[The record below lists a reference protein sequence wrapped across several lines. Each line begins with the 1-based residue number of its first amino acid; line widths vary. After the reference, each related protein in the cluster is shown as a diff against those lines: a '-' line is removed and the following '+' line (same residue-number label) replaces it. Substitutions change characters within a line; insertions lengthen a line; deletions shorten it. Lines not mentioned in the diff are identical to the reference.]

1 MASMTPNFSG
11 KYQYIYT
18 VKSPKPHRNQDM
30 RTRFLGKDYFN
41 SAQFPA
47 GDFLRLHLPHLPT
60 SNTSIF
66 EDLHCFDELP
76 TLSIDVE
83 IERFPI
89 EKTLSRF
96 FSYVFP
102 HRIDVELA
110 EFADPRPFAGKLDVD
125 EQGSCSPE
133 ETSGITTEGTMVSY
147 GKGKDNL
154 EMVQFEIPEL
164 DSSSLQLLED
174 IPHFGKENMLILSE
188 ISDDGNKLGN
198 AFGLYLL
205 TFVIMVNYIGWELPT
220 PLFLSRKKSL
230 VRNKKPVVHIDGR
243 SLDMPGLEVRLQHS
257 LDTLQSICSV
267 DDICSVSFLEKSS
280 DWLEDS
286 GFSQGKH
293 HSSTHVFPL
302 LEVNEAGLGIVS
314 DNSIKE
320 KVLIFENIELQRE
333 TPGSEGMGNINEL
346 LDSTKFDTLQYLSNG
361 SSVTDC
367 LEVEVPCLNFSLEM
381 NLISIIELEKNS
393 VIHQGIENDGPIW
406 VGNPIIFDEL
416 QFFDSDLYTFG
427 ELLSEVKVDVE
438 ETCDL
443 MLREA
448 DNFRNFYEL
457 IVSHELIP
465 VDNSFRSL
473 PVPLISEN
481 GNIKSLHLCIKEI
494 LAELEPQSSSMSD
507 GLYLDWHFV
516 EEEKCKC
523 REDFFN
529 LLGEIDA
536 NNIDL
541 CLNFIDNEMLVSNFL
556 FSSDSP
562 QEPNRVESKE
572 ILSLPSNAIPVSPMP
587 HNIEVSTKLL
597 KDGKFPIEGV
607 SSQCSSKKASLF
619 GDSWSEFND
628 LDFFLNPKEYG
639 RDKDYKPADSSIDTN
654 TMVRS
659 RFLSSDTTLVQPQ
672 QWNIKVHQILLSSDI
687 LLLIDD
693 LRKIFQVIFERRREL
708 IETQDPS
715 QAVDDIAI
723 LRLPKKKLIDLI
735 KKEDGDNTI
744 SLVTLCAI
752 KQMVWYLCY
761 YGLHTTYL
769 YIEKLYRRLQE
780 LNSKLDFLYNL
791 IKDVHQKGEK
801 DIHKFHPS
809 LSVIKDILQSF
820 VSKGSSKILVV
831 AEPVFWW
838 SLKKL
843 LTSMNIAFSQ
853 PHNGQKNDFY
863 KLEDASMQMISHC
876 CLVTQEH
883 LSASFPFEK
892 FEIILEYGGSQGSSK
907 VSSILLKSDRVP
919 PLHFL
924 KVELEDPSVAKALCD
939 GVDMRNTDEPS
950 MASLCLLLDGGG
962 PHSFSALNEI
972 DVTVEELLNF
982 LPVEKNL
989 KGASVATLL
998 GNEACS
1004 AAAQHAVF
1012 SLGSEQNHGSTDSCP
1027 ETIIIVNTHNF
1038 DKEMVISRRTTYQK
1052 ILAFEKKGVQIVER
1066 DLRQPVDIIVSVSAC
1081 LAWYDCKNI
1090 AKKATAP
1097 DEAFSCLPLC
1107 VENIAASILTSL
1119 SFAFSGCILLKG
1131 NSNINSQDLFLYAS
1145 NLPVL
1150 PCSLAPDVHNCIADV
1165 MPMTNLRQAFF
1176 LFSVNSLK
1184 TEYYHHVHVFEGES
1198 DFISG
1203 IMESS
1208 DELYAAAASLGM
1220 DIQIFYSYSSE
1231 MTDEIILSCIELS
1244 SRTSRGLYS
1253 KMPESQTLA
1262 ESFLTAFPSINSLSA
1277 HAILSSAGLLVEFL
1291 GWTREHR
1298 IHAVQKYQVP
1308 DESIILLSALSRFG
1322 EREDSK
1328 SVMTDCSSSV
1338 SSAPDSESLHF
1349 KRTYGRTKR
1358 KTTWDIENL
1367 NIPTR
1372 EVYDLD
1378 PPRTFSEGR
1387 LHHPRASGLRDSLI
1401 SDDINLFDE
1410 FGKSSLSFDNEP
1422 CVHRQSLDTY
1432 VTKDLFKVTDLC
1444 DYQMTNNSQMGG
1456 GDINKFRAPQID
1468 VCLHPREGVDVGM
1481 MNKLGRQN
1489 NYSGNFTDHITG
1501 EVINIDDTVG
1511 SGKAFHNAKSKSFS
1525 TQVHAMETPT
1535 TGIPTA
1541 AKKLFFGASDLE
1553 FLNTVEIDSSRDAY
1567 TSVRDLGQGFKA
1579 RTGTAFKCSDLM
1591 KQEKNAA
1598 SYGETP
1604 LSNALQSTPLQQGSP
1619 WTIEFLNRIR
1629 EKSRSR
1635 QQSLPCDLSA
1645 PCYGY
1650 PGKPS
1655 KVTKRKSPSTLE
1667 LYKYQGNSFQEA
1679 ATRRK
1684 RRMKCMQLPASSS
1697 EKASDSP
1704 ISSWT
1709 PVDKRAK
1716 RELSF
1721 ATSGNGGQTKLVWN
1735 DKNSHTLGRR
1745 Y

>member
-1 MASMTPNFSG
+1 ITIRYISKSSLFSLLFL
-11 KYQYIYT
+11 
-18 VKSPKPHRNQDM
+18 SPRKPHRNQDM

-47 GDFLRLHLPHLPT
+47 GDFLRLPLPHLPT

-188 ISDDGNKLGN
+188 ISDDGNKL
-198 AFGLYLL
+198 
-205 TFVIMVNYIGWELPT
+205 
-220 PLFLSRKKSL
+220 
-230 VRNKKPVVHIDGR
+230 
-243 SLDMPGLEVRLQHS
+243 DMPGLEVRLQHS

-293 HSSTHVFPL
+293 HSSTYVFPL
-302 LEVNEAGLGIVS
+302 LEVDEAGLGIVS

-320 KVLIFENIELQRE
+320 KVLIFENIELQCE

-361 SSVTDC
+361 SSATDC

-438 ETCDL
+438 DTCDL

-448 DNFRNFYEL
+448 DNFRNFDEL

-481 GNIKSLHLCIKEI
+481 GDIKSLHLCIKEI

-587 HNIEVSTKLL
+587 HNIEVSTKFL

-672 QWNIKVHQILLSSDI
+672 QWNINVHQILLSSDI

-735 KKEDGDNTI
+735 KKRSLYRTSLFQDGDNTI

-939 GVDMRNTDEPS
+939 GVDMPNTDEPS
-950 MASLCLLLDGGG
+950 MGGG

-982 LPVEKNL
+982 LPVEKNM
-989 KGASVATLL
+989 ATLL

-1012 SLGSEQNHGSTDSCP
+1012 SLGSEQNRGSTDSCP

-1052 ILAFEKKGVQIVER
+1052 ILAFEKKGVQVVER
-1066 DLRQPVDIIVSVSAC
+1066 DLRQPVDIIVSASAC

-1119 SFAFSGCILLKG
+1119 SFAFSVCIL
-1131 NSNINSQDLFLYAS
+1131 
-1145 NLPVL
+1145 
-1150 PCSLAPDVHNCIADV
+1150 
-1165 MPMTNLRQAFF
+1165 
-1176 LFSVNSLK
+1176 
-1184 TEYYHHVHVFEGES
+1184 VFEGES
-1198 DFISG
+1198 NFISG

-1358 KTTWDIENL
+1358 KTTWDIDNL

-1410 FGKSSLSFDNEP
+1410 FGKSSLTFDNEP

-1553 FLNTVEIDSSRDAY
+1553 FLNTVEIGSSLDAY
-1567 TSVRDLGQGFKA
+1567 TSVRDLGQGSRQGLGQHLNAGFNHKKIQFKHQKWVPDE
-1579 RTGTAFKCSDLM
+1579 GISQKVICVSDLM

-1635 QQSLPCDLSA
+1635 QQSVPCDLSA

-1697 EKASDSP
+1697 EKASDRP

>member
-1 MASMTPNFSG
+1 
-11 KYQYIYT
+11 
-18 VKSPKPHRNQDM
+18 M
-30 RTRFLGKDYFN
+30 RTRFIGKDYFN

-47 GDFLRLHLPHLPT
+47 GDFLRLPLPHLPT

-66 EDLHCFDELP
+66 EHLHCFDGLP

-133 ETSGITTEGTMVSY
+133 ETSGITTEGSLVSY

-174 IPHFGKENMLILSE
+174 IPHFGKENMLFPSE
-188 ISDDGNKLGN
+188 ISDDGNKL
-198 AFGLYLL
+198 
-205 TFVIMVNYIGWELPT
+205 
-220 PLFLSRKKSL
+220 
-230 VRNKKPVVHIDGR
+230 
-243 SLDMPGLEVRLQHS
+243 DMPGFEVRLQHS

-286 GFSQGKH
+286 GSSQGKH
-293 HSSTHVFPL
+293 HSSTYAFPL
-302 LEVNEAGLGIVS
+302 LEVDEAGLGIVGE
-314 DNSIKE
+314 NSIKE

-346 LDSTKFDTLQYLSNG
+346 LDSTKFDTLQHLSND
-361 SSVTDC
+361 SLPTDC

-393 VIHQGIENDGPIW
+393 VIHQGRENDGPIW
-406 VGNPIIFDEL
+406 VGSPIIFDEL
-416 QFFDSDLYTFG
+416 QFFDSDLYTFC

-438 ETCDL
+438 DTCDL
-443 MLREA
+443 MLRETE
-448 DNFRNFYEL
+448 NFRTFDEL

-481 GNIKSLHLCIKEI
+481 GNIKSLHLCLKEI
-494 LAELEPQSSSMSD
+494 LSELEPQSSSMSD
-507 GLYLDWHFV
+507 GLYLDWHFM

-529 LLGEIDA
+529 LLGEKDA

-541 CLNFIDNEMLVSNFL
+541 CLNFIDNEMLVSDFL

-572 ILSLPSNAIPVSPMP
+572 MLSLPSNATPVSPMP
-587 HNIEVSTKLL
+587 YNVEVPTKLL
-597 KDGKFPIEGV
+597 KDGKFSTEGV
-607 SSQCSSKKASLF
+607 SSQCNSKKASLF

-654 TMVRS
+654 TMGQS

-723 LRLPKKKLIDLI
+723 LRLSKKKLINLI
-735 KKEDGDNTI
+735 KKRTLCRTSLFQDGDNTI

-761 YGLHTTYL
+761 YDLHTTYL

-780 LNSKLDFLYNL
+780 LNSKLDFLYNY
-791 IKDVHQKGEK
+791 INDVHQKGEK

-809 LSVIKDILQSF
+809 LSVIKDLLQSF

-843 LTSMNIAFSQ
+843 LTSMNIAFSH
-853 PHNGQKNDFY
+853 PHNGQKNDFF

-907 VSSILLKSDRVP
+907 VSSILPKSDRVP

-939 GVDMRNTDEPS
+939 GVDMSNTDEPS
-950 MASLCLLLDGGG
+950 MGGG

-989 KGASVATLL
+989 KGASVETLL
-998 GNEACS
+998 GNEAFS

-1012 SLGSEQNHGSTDSCP
+1012 SLGSEQNRGSTDGCP
-1027 ETIIIVNTHNF
+1027 ETIIIVNTQNF
-1038 DKEMVISRRTTYQK
+1038 DKEMVISRRTAYQK
-1052 ILAFEKKGVQIVER
+1052 ILALEKKGVQVVER
-1066 DLRQPVDIIVSVSAC
+1066 DLRQPVDIIVSASAC

-1119 SFAFSGCILLKG
+1119 SFAFSGCIL
-1131 NSNINSQDLFLYAS
+1131 
-1145 NLPVL
+1145 
-1150 PCSLAPDVHNCIADV
+1150 
-1165 MPMTNLRQAFF
+1165 
-1176 LFSVNSLK
+1176 
-1184 TEYYHHVHVFEGES
+1184 VFEGES

-1231 MTDEIILSCIELS
+1231 MTDEIILSCIELC

-1277 HAILSSAGLLVEFL
+1277 HAILSSAGLLAEFL

-1322 EREDSK
+1322 ERDDSK

-1349 KRTYGRTKR
+1349 KRTYGRSKQ

-1387 LHHPRASGLRDSLI
+1387 LHPRASGLRDSLI
-1401 SDDINLFDE
+1401 SDDINFFDE

-1432 VTKDLFKVTDLC
+1432 PTKDLFKVTDLC
-1444 DYQMTNNSQMGG
+1444 DYQITNNSQMGG
-1456 GDINKFRAPQID
+1456 GDINKFRTPQID
-1468 VCLHPREGVDVGM
+1468 VCLHPREEVDLGM
-1481 MNKLGRQN
+1481 MNQLGRQN
-1489 NYSGNFTDHITG
+1489 NYSGNFADHIAG

-1511 SGKAFHNAKSKSFS
+1511 SGKAFHNAKYKSFS
-1525 TQVHAMETPT
+1525 TLVHAMETPT
-1535 TGIPTA
+1535 TGVPTA

-1553 FLNTVEIDSSRDAY
+1553 FLNTVEIDSSLDAC
-1567 TSVRDLGQGFKA
+1567 TSVRDLGQGMGQHLNAGSNHKKIQFKHQKWVPDEGISQKRMQPVMA
-1579 RTGTAFKCSDLM
+1579 

-1598 SYGETP
+1598 SHGETP

-1635 QQSLPCDLSA
+1635 QQSVPCDLSA

-1697 EKASDSP
+1697 EKASDRP
-1704 ISSWT
+1704 VSSWT

>member
-1 MASMTPNFSG
+1 
-11 KYQYIYT
+11 
-18 VKSPKPHRNQDM
+18 M
-30 RTRFLGKDYFN
+30 RTRFLGTDYFN
-41 SAQFPA
+41 SAPIQP
-47 GDFLRLHLPHLPT
+47 GDFLRLPLPHLPT
-60 SNTSIF
+60 SNTSTF
-66 EDLHCFDELP
+66 EDLHCFDGLP
-76 TLSIDVE
+76 TLTIDVE

-89 EKTLSRF
+89 QESLSLF

-102 HRIDVELA
+102 HSIHVDLTE
-110 EFADPRPFAGKLDVD
+110 FAGKPEFD
-125 EQGSCSPE
+125 EQK
-133 ETSGITTEGTMVSY
+133 SGTTNSEGTMVSY
-147 GKGKDNL
+147 GKGKVNL
-154 EMVQFEIPEL
+154 EMAQFEIPEL
-164 DSSSLQLLED
+164 DSSSLPLLD
-174 IPHFGKENMLILSE
+174 GIPHFGKENMSIPSR
-188 ISDDGNKLGN
+188 ISDDENK
-198 AFGLYLL
+198 
-205 TFVIMVNYIGWELPT
+205 
-220 PLFLSRKKSL
+220 
-230 VRNKKPVVHIDGR
+230 
-243 SLDMPGLEVRLQHS
+243 LDMPDLEVKLQHS

-280 DWLEDS
+280 DSMEDS
-286 GFSQGKH
+286 GFSQGKDN
-293 HSSTHVFPL
+293 SSTDVFPL
-302 LEVNEAGLGIVS
+302 FEVDDTGLGIVS
-314 DNSIKE
+314 DSSIKE
-320 KVLIFENIELQRE
+320 KVLIFENIELQCE

-346 LDSTKFDTLQYLSNG
+346 LDSTKFDTLQHLSNG
-361 SSVTDC
+361 SLATDC
-367 LEVEVPCLNFSLEM
+367 LEVEVPCLNVSLEM
-381 NLISIIELEKNS
+381 DLISIIELEKNS

-406 VGNPIIFDEL
+406 EGSPITFDEL
-416 QFFDSDLYTFG
+416 QFFDSDLYTFC
-427 ELLSEVKVDVE
+427 ELLSEAKVDVDD
-438 ETCDL
+438 TCNL

-448 DNFRNFYEL
+448 ENFRNFDEL
-457 IVSHELIP
+457 VVSHELIP

-473 PVPLISEN
+473 PVPLVSEN

-529 LLGEIDA
+529 ISGEIDV
-536 NNIDL
+536 NNVDL
-541 CLNFIDNEMLVSNFL
+541 CLNFIDNEMLVSDFL
-556 FSSDSP
+556 LSSDSP

-572 ILSLPSNAIPVSPMP
+572 MLSLPSNTIPVTPMP
-587 HNIEVSTKLL
+587 YNIEVSTKLL
-597 KDGKFPIEGV
+597 KDGKFSTEGV
-607 SSQCSSKKASLF
+607 STQCSSKKTSLF

-654 TMVRS
+654 AMGQS
-659 RFLSSDTTLVQPQ
+659 RFLSSATTLVQPQ
-672 QWNIKVHQILLSSDI
+672 QWNIKVHQIMLSSDI

-723 LRLPKKKLIDLI
+723 LRLSKKKLINLI
-735 KKEDGDNTI
+735 KKRSVCRTSLFQDGDNTM

-769 YIEKLYRRLQE
+769 YIEKLFRSLQGSD
-780 LNSKLDFLYNL
+780 SKLDFLYNF

-801 DIHKFHPS
+801 DLHKFHPS
-809 LSVIKDILQSF
+809 LSVIKDILQACM
-820 VSKGSSKILVV
+820 SKGSSKILVV

-843 LTSMNIAFSQ
+843 FTFMNIAFSQ
-853 PHNGQKNDFY
+853 PQNGQKNDFY
-863 KLEDASMQMISHC
+863 KLEDASMQMIHESRC
-876 CLVTQEH
+876 CLVTQEY
-883 LSASFPFEK
+883 LFASFPFDK

-907 VSSILLKSDRVP
+907 VSSILPKSDRVP

-939 GVDMRNTDEPS
+939 GVDMPNTDEPI
-950 MASLCLLLDGGG
+950 MEGG
-962 PHSFSALNEI
+962 PCSFSTINEI
-972 DVTVEELLNF
+972 DVTFEELLNF

-989 KGASVATLL
+989 QGGSMEALL

-1012 SLGSEQNHGSTDSCP
+1012 SLRSEQNRGSTDGFP

-1038 DKEMVISRRTTYQK
+1038 DKEMVISRRSTYQK
-1052 ILAFEKKGVQIVER
+1052 ILSFEKKGVQIVER
-1066 DLRQPVDIIVSVSAC
+1066 DLCQTVDIIVSASAC
-1081 LAWYDCKNI
+1081 LVWYDCKNI
-1090 AKKATAP
+1090 AKNATAA

-1119 SFAFSGCILLKG
+1119 SFAFSGCIL
-1131 NSNINSQDLFLYAS
+1131 
-1145 NLPVL
+1145 
-1150 PCSLAPDVHNCIADV
+1150 
-1165 MPMTNLRQAFF
+1165 
-1176 LFSVNSLK
+1176 
-1184 TEYYHHVHVFEGES
+1184 VFEGES

-1231 MTDEIILSCIELS
+1231 MTDEIILSCIKLS

-1262 ESFLTAFPSINSLSA
+1262 ESFLTAFPSINSLTA

-1291 GWTREHR
+1291 EWTREHR

-1308 DESIILLSALSRFG
+1308 DESITLLSALSRFG

-1328 SVMTDCSSSV
+1328 SGMTDCSSSV

-1349 KRTYGRTKR
+1349 KSTYGGTKR

-1367 NIPTR
+1367 NMPKS
-1372 EVYDLD
+1372 ELFDFD

-1387 LHHPRASGLRDSLI
+1387 LHHPRASDMHDSLI
-1401 SDDINLFDE
+1401 SEDINLFDE

-1422 CVHRQSLDTY
+1422 CVPRQSLDTY
-1432 VTKDLFKVTDLC
+1432 VTKDLFKVTELY
-1444 DYQMTNNSQMGG
+1444 DYQMRKKPQMGG
-1456 GDINKFRAPQID
+1456 ESNNVKAPQLD
-1468 VCLHPREGVDVGM
+1468 VFLHPRERVDVGM
-1481 MNKLGRQN
+1481 MNKLDRQN
-1489 NYSGNFTDHITG
+1489 NYSGNFKEDIAG
-1501 EVINIDDTVG
+1501 EVINIADTVA
-1511 SGKAFHNAKSKSFS
+1511 SGKAFHNAKYKSFS
-1525 TQVHAMETPT
+1525 TQVHEMETPT
-1535 TGIPTA
+1535 TGVPTA
-1541 AKKLFFGASDLE
+1541 AKKLFFGASDLQE
-1553 FLNTVEIDSSRDAY
+1553 FLTTVEIDSSPDAS
-1567 TSVRDLGQGFKA
+1567 TFVRGQGLRQGIGQHLNAGFNHKNTQFKHQKWVPEEGISQKVK
-1579 RTGTAFKCSDLM
+1579 RLSDLT
-1591 KQEKNAA
+1591 KQEKNTAC
-1598 SYGETP
+1598 YGETP
-1604 LSNALQSTPLQQGSP
+1604 LSNALQSTRLQQGSP

-1650 PGKPS
+1650 PGKSS

-1679 ATRRK
+1679 ATTRK
-1684 RRMKCMQLPASSS
+1684 RRKKGMQLPASTS
-1697 EKASDSP
+1697 EKASDRP

-1709 PVDKRAK
+1709 PIDKRAK

-1721 ATSGNGGQTKLVWN
+1721 STNGNGGQSKLVWS
-1735 DKNSHTLGRR
+1735 DKNSHGFGRR